1 MKSSKILEP
10 EKNQMRTRKTCA
22 RMSLGLNEKR
32 GKKIANKIGNQ
43 PDCFIT
49 DVTMVYIIAYVLCR

>member
-1 MKSSKILEP
+1 
-10 EKNQMRTRKTCA
+10 
-22 RMSLGLNEKR
+22 MSMGLNEKR

-49 DVTMVYIIAYVLCR
+49 DVTMVYISLVHYNVGNHICPRKLFGSFLANY